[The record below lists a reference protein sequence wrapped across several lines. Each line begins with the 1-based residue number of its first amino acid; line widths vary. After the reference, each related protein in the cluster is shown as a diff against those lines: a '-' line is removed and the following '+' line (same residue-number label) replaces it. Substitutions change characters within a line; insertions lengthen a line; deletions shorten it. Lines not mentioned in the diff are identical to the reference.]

1 MSLCESESVQYL
13 EQSGDEFFIGTN
25 SIVPPLEEA
34 GSPYLSQEHMEATGV
49 RSPKTFVILVCSTRT
64 WQKWF
69 AS

>member
-13 EQSGDEFFIGTN
+13 EQSGDEFFIDTN

-49 RSPKTFVILVCSTRT
+49 RSPKKRS
-64 WQKWF
+64 
-69 AS
+69 